1 MTVRFESAIPHPP
14 SVIFVYALLV
24 KFSYEDFDLSGVR
37 TYPLA
42 SRKSKASR
50 ADFASPYRPGGGV
63 GALIGSMPSILA
75 GADFKAVVAA
85 IRDAHR
91 AGRGIV
97 WGLGAHVIKTG
108 LSPILID
115 LMDRGFVSAIAT
127 NGAAVIHDF
136 EVALSGATSE
146 DVDEALGPGRFGMAE
161 ETGRQLNAAINDG
174 VARGLGLGQSVTG
187 YLHSAKPP
195 HAAVSVLAAAARL
208 DVPVTVHVGIGT
220 DIIHMHRDASGAAI
234 GEGSLRD
241 FRYFVSNVARLERGV
256 YLNCGS
262 AVVLP
267 EVFLKAVALAR
278 NQGRSLDGLTTVNLD
293 FMRLYRPQ
301 TNVVSRPVAG
311 VGHGYSLTGHH
322 EIMIPLLAAAILD
335 A

>member
-1 MTVRFESAIPHPP
+1 MLDRRSHPP

-63 GALIGSMPSILA
+63 GALIGSMPSMLA

-127 NGAAVIHDF
+127 NCLAVSHHF
-136 EVALSGATSE
+136 YASVSGATSQ
-146 DVDEALGPGRFGMAE
+146 DV
-161 ETGRQLNAAINDG
+161 
-174 VARGLGLGQSVTG
+174 V
-187 YLHSAKPP
+187 
-195 HAAVSVLAAAARL
+195 
-208 DVPVTVHVGIGT
+208 
-220 DIIHMHRDASGAAI
+220 
-234 GEGSLRD
+234 
-241 FRYFVSNVARLERGV
+241 
-256 YLNCGS
+256 
-262 AVVLP
+262 
-267 EVFLKAVALAR
+267 
-278 NQGRSLDGLTTVNLD
+278 
-293 FMRLYRPQ
+293 
-301 TNVVSRPVAG
+301 
-311 VGHGYSLTGHH
+311 
-322 EIMIPLLAAAILD
+322 
-335 A
+335 